1 MPDPDFVCDAKR
13 LDHLDQSTL
22 ACHCQCMQ
30 QQHVARLNVCFGVL
44 LWPDRSPFSDLHADA
59 ARRQTGRCGGWCG
72 TSCVCATIDR
82 QGGSRTVPGLV
93 PALFFFFAFSRE
105 GCSPEIASYLR
116 FFCAEK
122 ELNCAHGA
130 EEGED
135 DTTRRRDTTAAGVEN
150 VSASLVATDRLSELA
165 TGGLIAKK
173 TRNTRAGGCG
183 RGAADTY
190 HAGGETSGPGV
201 RGRSG
206 RSSPIVGRRPVNQS
220 RGPWPGGP
228 PARHHWT
235 PKQQQARSGKRG
247 EGWMAGRVQ

>member
-1 MPDPDFVCDAKR
+1 MRRQTIGPSRPIDSGLPLPVHAAA
-13 LDHLDQSTL
+13 
-22 ACHCQCMQ
+22 AC
-30 QQHVARLNVCFGVL
+30 RPFERL
-44 LWPDRSPFSDLHADA
+44 LWGPALAGSVPSPFSDQTSTLTLLDGQRADA
-59 ARRQTGRCGGWCG
+59 AGGVVPLV
-72 TSCVCATIDR
+72 CVCATVDR

-135 DTTRRRDTTAAGVEN
+135 DTTRRHDTTAAGVEN

-173 TRNTRAGGCG
+173 TRTTRAGGCG

-190 HAGGETSGPGV
+190 HAGGETSGPEV

-220 RGPWPGGP
+220 RGPWPGGGP

>member
-1 MPDPDFVCDAKR
+1 MRRVVWC
-13 LDHLDQSTL
+13 
-22 ACHCQCMQ
+22 
-30 QQHVARLNVCFGVL
+30 L
-44 LWPDRSPFSDLHADA
+44 L
-59 ARRQTGRCGGWCG
+59 
-72 TSCVCATIDR
+72 CVCATVDR

-135 DTTRRRDTTAAGVEN
+135 DTTRRHDTTAAGVEN

-173 TRNTRAGGCG
+173 TRTTRAGGCG

-190 HAGGETSGPGV
+190 HAGGGNKRPG
-201 RGRSG
+201 GSRSVG
-206 RSSPIVGRRPVNQS
+206 QVVANRRSSTSQSIARALAGGAAGKTPLDTKTTTSPIR
-220 RGPWPGGP
+220 
-228 PARHHWT
+228 
-235 PKQQQARSGKRG
+235 
-247 EGWMAGRVQ
+247 